1 VIEVVR
7 RSAWNDLCTACNPTE
22 ALRAL
27 GIYTTTAKMARKI
40 TAEVDSYFKDKDE
53 ERHWQ
58 FLRIESEAK
67 GETLRTVIGPESKAL
82 LSISARRP

>member
-1 VIEVVR
+1 M
-7 RSAWNDLCTACNPTE
+7 TAD
-22 ALRAL
+22 
-27 GIYTTTAKMARKI
+27 KMARNI

-67 GETLRTVIGPESKAL
+67 GETSRTVIGPESKAF
-82 LSISARRP
+82 LSISELRP

>member
-1 VIEVVR
+1 
-7 RSAWNDLCTACNPTE
+7 
-22 ALRAL
+22 
-27 GIYTTTAKMARKI
+27 MAGKI

>member
-1 VIEVVR
+1 M
-7 RSAWNDLCTACNPTE
+7 ACNLTE
-22 ALRAL
+22 VSRAL
-27 GIYTTTAKMARKI
+27 GIYTTTANMARII

-67 GETLRTVIGPESKAL
+67 GETLRTAIGQQKARL
-82 LSISARRP
+82 YCQSAHSVHDELQIE